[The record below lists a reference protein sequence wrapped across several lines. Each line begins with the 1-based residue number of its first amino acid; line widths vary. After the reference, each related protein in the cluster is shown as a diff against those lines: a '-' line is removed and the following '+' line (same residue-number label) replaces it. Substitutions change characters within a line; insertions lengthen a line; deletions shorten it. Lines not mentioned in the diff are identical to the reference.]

1 MPHMVIYRSAEGKP
15 GYHQADALDEAV
27 RFVEQLRN
35 AEGVEG
41 ARIFSMH
48 EVEIEIKTYYR
59 VEVSGGAQPPSAP
72 RTSRPVAAVTAGA
85 DPVPVAPA
93 PSAQVAPSGRGVPAG
108 LAALTAA
115 GPGAD
120 GQGVHP
126 ASGAVHGAGGRF
138 GLFNQ
143 A

>member
-1 MPHMVIYRSAEGKP
+1 MPHMVIYRSSEGKP

-48 EVEIEIKTYYR
+48 EVSIEIKTYYR
-59 VEVSGGAQPPSAP
+59 VEVSGGVEVPAAP
-72 RTSRPVAAVTAGA
+72 RAARPVAAVTAGA
-85 DPVPVAPA
+85 DPVSAVPAPAEPVASPA
-93 PSAQVAPSGRGVPAG
+93 RGVPAG

-115 GPGAD
+115 GPGAE
-120 GQGVHP
+120 GQAPHP
-126 ASGAVHGAGGRF
+126 ASGAVNGAGGRF

-143 A
+143 P